1 MGNLGGYQD
10 ITKLIKAIG
19 GPAAAVKYA
28 AGAASIIFIAGGAAY
43 AGGQKAIKAI
53 KHRIQTRAVPCI
65 WVGQVFTVNSD
76 AGAGAGLMLQNGD
89 EVRILECD
97 GDTLLVEVIGNADNP
112 YAISGE
118 LLQSISDFPGG
129 VDTA

>member
-10 ITKLIKAIG
+10 ITKFIKAIG
-19 GPAAAVKYA
+19 GPAVAAKYA
-28 AGAASIIFIAGGAAY
+28 AAAAGIIFVAGGAVY
-43 AGGQKAIKAI
+43 AGGEKAIKTI
-53 KHRIQTRAVPCI
+53 RHRIETRAVPCI

-76 AGAGAGLMLQNGD
+76 ADAGAGLILQNGD

-97 GDTLLVEVIGNADNP
+97 SDTLLVEVIGNADNP
-112 YAISGE
+112 HAISGE
-118 LLQSISDFPGG
+118 LLQSISDFPG